1 MASQAKKLSVMKIRK
16 ICVSGKA
23 LREEVVPERGSG
35 ELAGTSK
42 VYLDSCNSEFE
53 SIKCCSSLSTSVIKR
68 SVRNLLI
75 YLVKRKKFSR
85 DKYAVLR
92 VRWYEYVREVLK
104 SWEARKLLVDDS
116 WKDGDIARSM
126 VVGQIKNVRIDVW
139 IIIAKQIAAIELAID
154 VTEGKKKEK
163 VCLVISNENNYV

>member
-75 YLVKRKKFSR
+75 YLVKRQSPLETNTPYFG
-85 DKYAVLR
+85 L
-92 VRWYEYVREVLK
+92 
-104 SWEARKLLVDDS
+104 
-116 WKDGDIARSM
+116 GGM
-126 VVGQIKNVRIDVW
+126 NM
-139 IIIAKQIAAIELAID
+139 
-154 VTEGKKKEK
+154 
-163 VCLVISNENNYV
+163 